1 MARYSSV
8 VIPDCKFS
16 ASLQNSLRRV
26 RPCYDA
32 GSCHRLEKAAYRGRD
47 GRTSIA
53 GWLACASQQ
62 ACSCIGSL
70 SAGASRRP
78 GRTHQPACTNALRP
92 ITTLSRRGSCFRW
105 AGHVAGDARPSA
117 VLADHNWTK
126 DIDRALPLSWSDAP
140 AAGVE
145 AILSRALRAITF
157 MPLRHERNEGFTT

>member
-1 MARYSSV
+1 MTRYSSV

-26 RPCYDA
+26 HPCYDA
-32 GSCHRLEKAAYRGRD
+32 GSSHRLENAAYRGRD

-53 GWLACASQQ
+53 GSLACASQQ

-105 AGHVAGDARPSA
+105 AGHVAWRCASKRSARWSQLNERYRPR
-117 VLADHNWTK
+117 
-126 DIDRALPLSWSDAP
+126 IALVMERCAGRRRRSDSVSRTARHYAH
-140 AAGVE
+140 AA
-145 AILSRALRAITF
+145 AAWA
-157 MPLRHERNEGFTT
+157 